1 VATPGN
7 QAANRENKPQPI
19 VSEETGLLDSNR
31 EDTKGGGFMRTSRL
45 IVFLMLL
52 FLLGGCAAMSQ
63 GGKTHSLKGTPQT
76 VHTGFF
82 DATIPSVLTVNSG
95 DTVNLS
101 TMMLMDGQL
110 RCGMTIEE
118 LVAKRQSYV
127 DRKVGPHTLTGPIF
141 VKGAEPGDV
150 LEIRIQKLVP
160 ANCGV
165 NYHLPGKMN
174 IGGLPEDFPN
184 GQFKTL
190 QLDLQKMETTFAP
203 GIVIPLRPFLGVM
216 GVAPKPGEKRPAAVP
231 DYFGGNMDNKELIAG
246 STLYLPVNA
255 PGGLFSTGDAHAVQG
270 DGEVNVT
277 AIETAMDEAVLQFF
291 VRKDMKLERPMVE
304 TPTHWIATGYHKDL
318 NEAVKIALR
327 DAIRFISKT
336 KGLNPDDAY
345 ALSSLAVDLRVTQI
359 VDGNKGI
366 HAMIPKAI
374 FKK

>member
-1 VATPGN
+1 M
-7 QAANRENKPQPI
+7 K
-19 VSEETGLLDSNR
+19 
-31 EDTKGGGFMRTSRL
+31 TSRVIGL
-45 IVFLMLL
+45 FMLLFL

-63 GGKTHSLKGTPQT
+63 GGKTLTLKGTPQT

-82 DATIPSVLTVNSG
+82 DATIPPVLTVNSG
-95 DTVNLS
+95 DTVSLS

-110 RCGMTIEE
+110 RCGMTMDE
-118 LVAKRQSYV
+118 LFAKRKSYV

-165 NYHLPGKMN
+165 NYHMPGKMN
-174 IGGLPEDFPN
+174 LGGLPEDFPT

-203 GIVIPLRPFLGVM
+203 GIIIPLRPFLGVM

-231 DYFGGNMDNKELIAG
+231 EYFGGNMDNKELVAG
-246 STLYLPVNA
+246 TTLYLPVNA
-255 PGGLFSTGDAHAVQG
+255 PGALFSTGDAHAVQG

-277 AIETAMDEAVLQFF
+277 AIETAMDEAMLQFI

-304 TPTHWIATGYHKDL
+304 TSTHWIATGYHKDL

-327 DAIRFISKT
+327 DAIQFISKT
-336 KGLNPDDAY
+336 KGLTADDAY

-366 HAMIPKAI
+366 HTMIPKAI